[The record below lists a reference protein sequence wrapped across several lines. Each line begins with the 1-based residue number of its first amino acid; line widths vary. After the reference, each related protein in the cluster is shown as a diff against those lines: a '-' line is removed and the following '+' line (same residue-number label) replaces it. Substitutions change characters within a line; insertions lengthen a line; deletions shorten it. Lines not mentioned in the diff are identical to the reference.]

1 MRSRRNFLKMSAAG
15 LSALGTEIW
24 PPLAI
29 AARLD
34 DRGDRSAS
42 FPSRQGSPISVW
54 CTDEKQRFTR
64 GNDIRWQAAPGFDP
78 ATGVR
83 VVSSNRFQEILGF
96 GGCFS
101 DASCY
106 LISQLKE
113 PERSRLLHELFHP
126 SEMGLNCN
134 RTCVGAADSA
144 ASLYSYDEGDPDPE
158 LKRFSVDHDRT
169 YILPVL
175 RQVSELNPDMF
186 FFSSPWSPPG
196 WMKWN
201 KSMLGGSMSRQYLAS
216 YAQYLL
222 KFVQAYA
229 AEGVRIQAITIQNEI
244 DTDQHGQMPAC
255 TWSQECETEF
265 VIEHL
270 GPLFEKTNTSTQI
283 WILDHNYVYWGR
295 VISELDDP
303 DFRRYTHSVAWHG
316 YVGEPAMMSKVHA
329 AHPEVAMY
337 FTEGSTDYND
347 PHYQDDW
354 TKWGTTYTAVLGNW
368 CRSTCA
374 WNIATDERGKPNIGP
389 YPCGGILII
398 NPRTQE
404 IVRSGQYWALA
415 HFSRAIGRGARR
427 IETQSQALELTHIA
441 FENPDG
447 NKILVLTNPGAQRTV
462 EIHHGLSSALIPM
475 EANSITTG
483 VWS

>member
-1 MRSRRNFLKMSAAG
+1 MTCNKSVRTPNGWLDSAPFKPQIPRASCRCHSSCSFEDLQGSLRGHRRRWFPLRKPSPRCYGRLEGAEMRSRRNFLKMSAAG

-270 GPLFEKTNTSTQI
+270 GPLF
-283 WILDHNYVYWGR
+283 
-295 VISELDDP
+295 
-303 DFRRYTHSVAWHG
+303 A
-316 YVGEPAMMSKVHA
+316 
-329 AHPEVAMY
+329 
-337 FTEGSTDYND
+337 
-347 PHYQDDW
+347 
-354 TKWGTTYTAVLGNW
+354 
-368 CRSTCA
+368 
-374 WNIATDERGKPNIGP
+374 
-389 YPCGGILII
+389 
-398 NPRTQE
+398 
-404 IVRSGQYWALA
+404 
-415 HFSRAIGRGARR
+415 
-427 IETQSQALELTHIA
+427 
-441 FENPDG
+441 
-447 NKILVLTNPGAQRTV
+447 
-462 EIHHGLSSALIPM
+462 
-475 EANSITTG
+475 
-483 VWS
+483 